1 MQKFLTPRMNPLKR
15 VLRHWSKPICLMA
28 TVGLLGLSSGPAT
41 SQNLFAPAIQINQEV
56 ITQFELQQR
65 ELFLEVLRFP
75 GNPAEVAR
83 KGLIEDRLRQQAM
96 KEAGFEV
103 PPEGIQQGIDQFAS
117 QGNMSPEE
125 FIQALGQAGVSEE
138 TVRDFIEVQLG
149 WRDYIS
155 ARFLSRARPTDAEI
169 DRALGRG
176 GGGGIRVLLSEVII
190 PVTPQ
195 TVDQVDEVAQQI
207 ASLKTYDEFS
217 QAATQFSASD
227 TRNNGGRMNWLAISS
242 LPPALQP
249 LILALNPGEITDP
262 IALPNAVALFQ
273 MRGIQEITTGTPR
286 YSSIEYATYFL
297 AGGRSGETLSAA
309 AKIARS
315 IDTCDDLYGVA
326 KGQPETVLDRVTAKP
341 SEIPQ
346 DIALELAKLDPGET
360 STALTRNN
368 GQTLVLLML
377 CNRTADLAEDAS
389 REEIANALTQQ
400 RLQSFAESLLAQLK
414 ADAQITEK

>member
-1 MQKFLTPRMNPLKR
+1 
-15 VLRHWSKPICLMA
+15 MA
-28 TVGLLGLSSGPAT
+28 TVGVLGLAPVQAS
-41 SQNLFAPAIQINQEV
+41 SQNLFAPAIRVNQEV
-56 ITQFELQQR
+56 ITGFELQQR

-75 GNPAEVAR
+75 GNPTEVAR
-83 KGLIEDRLRQQAM
+83 KGLIEDRLRQQVM
-96 KEAGFEV
+96 NEVGFEV
-103 PPEGIQQGIDQFAS
+103 PPEDVQQGIDQFAS
-117 QGNMSPEE
+117 QGNLSPDE
-125 FIQALGQAGVSEE
+125 FLQALGQAGVSEE
-138 TVRDFIEVQLG
+138 TVRDFITVQLA
-149 WRDYIS
+149 WRDYVS
-155 ARFLSRARPTDAEI
+155 ARFLSRARPTEAEI

-207 ASLKTYDEFS
+207 ASLKSYDDFS
-217 QAATQFSASD
+217 QAAAQFSASD
-227 TRNNGGRMNWLAISS
+227 TRNNGGRMNWLSVSS

-273 MRGIQEITTGTPR
+273 MRGIQEIATGTPR

-297 AGGRSGETLSAA
+297 SGGRSAETLTTAGQ
-309 AKIARS
+309 IARYV
-315 IDTCDDLYGVA
+315 DNCDDLYGVA

-368 GQTLVLLML
+368 GQTLVFLML
-377 CNRTADLAEDAS
+377 CHRTADLAQDAS
-389 REEIANALTQQ
+389 REDVANALTQQ

-414 ADAQITEK
+414 ADAIIAE